1 MVLFKDISV
10 SSEDTAPLN
19 SDSYEALTSVFDGE
33 IPDKEDEPEQQITEQ
48 YTENKTPRKI
58 LPKIGLITLIVLLA
72 TAWPLSSKYLN
83 KFRIHITAIVAI
95 IAILYSLFLI

>member
-33 IPDKEDEPEQQITEQ
+33 IPDKEDESEQQITEQ
-48 YTENKTPRKI
+48 YTENNTPRKI
-58 LPKIGLITLIVLLA
+58 LPKIGLIILIILLA
-72 TAWPLSSKYLN
+72 TAWPISSKYLN
-83 KFRIHITAIVAI
+83 KFRIYITAIVAI
-95 IAILYSLFLI
+95 ITILYSLFLI